1 MFYAIKPQ
9 KSGRLM
15 GFLRSEFG
23 AQKEKNALFF
33 NFSRP
38 FRGLFAAVLRALS

>member
-15 GFLRSEFG
+15 GFLRSENG

-33 NFSRP
+33 NFFDP
-38 FRGLFAAVLRALS
+38 FWGVCAARLRA

>member
-1 MFYAIKPQ
+1 
-9 KSGRLM
+9 M
-15 GFLRSEFG
+15 GFLRSANG

-33 NFSRP
+33 KFVDP